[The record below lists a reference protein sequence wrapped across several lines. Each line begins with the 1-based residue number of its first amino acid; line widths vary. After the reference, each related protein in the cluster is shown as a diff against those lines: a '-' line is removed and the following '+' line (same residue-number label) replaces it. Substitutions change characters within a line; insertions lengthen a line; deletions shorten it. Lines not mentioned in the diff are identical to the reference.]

1 MLSTVTF
8 AVVVASILVACS
20 SGIPP
25 VFSEDL
31 LQQKQYDKRELEFY
45 AEPSTWPGNGV
56 PGDVNVY
63 PSYEERAFG
72 TWLNV
77 VCYTVFLFTPSKC
90 VLYHL

>member
-8 AVVVASILVACS
+8 AVVVASILVTCL
-20 SGIPP
+20 SGFDGNLIPP
-25 VFSEDL
+25 VVSEEV

-45 AEPSTWPGNGV
+45 AEPSTWQENGV

-63 PSYEERAFG
+63 PSYEERALG

-77 VCYTVFLFTPSKC
+77 VCFNVFYSPL
-90 VLYHL
+90 